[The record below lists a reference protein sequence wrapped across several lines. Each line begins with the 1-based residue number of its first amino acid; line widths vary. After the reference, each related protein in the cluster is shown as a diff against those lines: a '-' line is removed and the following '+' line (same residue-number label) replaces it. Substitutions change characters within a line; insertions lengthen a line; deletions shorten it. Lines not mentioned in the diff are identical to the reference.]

1 MFERD
6 QIMLNLYRKQL
17 VHSLLQL
24 KQRPYLPVWGEL
36 FDSLHQ
42 IRALAHKYEQDIH
55 LYDIYPT
62 GELLYHLNKQMFM
75 VKIEELH
82 TYIYMDIHECI
93 DYLIS
98 GKFSPFP
105 KA

>member
-1 MFERD
+1 MSWPDVWLFSHR
-6 QIMLNLYRKQL
+6 IPAASIAVSSPTFMRNHYR
-17 VHSLLQL
+17 VIS
-24 KQRPYLPVWGEL
+24 
-36 FDSLHQ
+36 
-42 IRALAHKYEQDIH
+42 IR
-55 LYDIYPT
+55 